1 MHGMPPLLDA
11 DDFLDK
17 CRAYSDLARHRDAL
31 AQSLAG
37 CEGADEDRRVD
48 LEDALEDN
56 RAARLVLMWKILEG
70 DAQLSS

>member
-31 AQSLAG
+31 AESLAG
-37 CEGADEDRRVD
+37 CETVDEDLRVD

-70 DAQLSS
+70 DAQFSR